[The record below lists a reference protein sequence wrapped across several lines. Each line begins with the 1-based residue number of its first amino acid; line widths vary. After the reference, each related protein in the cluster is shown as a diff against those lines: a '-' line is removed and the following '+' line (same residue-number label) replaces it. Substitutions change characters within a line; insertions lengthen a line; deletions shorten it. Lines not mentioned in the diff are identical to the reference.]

1 MGMDSRLLPQSF
13 VDAYEALQARALTD
27 GSGSNHPLSGRDAE
41 LGKADGKPTGQW
53 PEKTSDVTSIGQV
66 GGPKTKQVGKTS
78 KFLADERAFRLK
90 RKIDKRLRGLGREMM
105 AFLEGA
111 SEKDAAAAASRLCT
125 GKCRKIGDG
134 EWVFCARCGGPM
146 RDMDG
151 EEK

>member
-1 MGMDSRLLPQSF
+1 MDARILPEQFLL
-13 VDAYEALQARALTD
+13 AYEGLTARALTD

-90 RKIDKRLRGLGREMM
+90 RKMDKRLRAMAREMM

-111 SEKDAAAAASRLCT
+111 NEKQAGLAASRLCT

-134 EWVFCARCGGPM
+134 EWLFCARCGGPM
-146 RDMDG
+146 RDMEGD
-151 EEK
+151 ET